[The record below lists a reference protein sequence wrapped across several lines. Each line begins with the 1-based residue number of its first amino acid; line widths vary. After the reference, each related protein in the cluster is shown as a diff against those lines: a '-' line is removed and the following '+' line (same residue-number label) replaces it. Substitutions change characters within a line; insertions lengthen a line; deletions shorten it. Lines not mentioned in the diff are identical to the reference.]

1 MFSKGIKGAIIM
13 DEAMIE
19 KVALDTIKEVDYIDN
34 GDSIDIIQIAKRLGF
49 VVGNAFLNDDDD
61 DGFIVVDEGKEEIFG
76 IKTDKLIGVNSS
88 KSLEWKRFIIAH
100 EIGHYKLHYS
110 MERDGGIYAHRDHKK
125 GKNIIENEADFFA
138 ANILM
143 PREKFSRMYSELKEK
158 KLTEEDIAMI
168 LAKRFVVTQM
178 MASRR
183 IGELR
188 LSEG

>member
-19 KVALDTIKEVDYIDN
+19 KAALDTIKEVDYVDN

-110 MERDGGIYAHRDHKK
+110 LERDGGIYAHRDHKK
-125 GKNIIENEADFFA
+125 GKNNIENEADFFA

-158 KLTEEDIAMI
+158 KLTQEDIAMI
-168 LAKRFVVTQM
+168 LAKRFVVTQV

>member
-19 KVALDTIKEVDYIDN
+19 KAALDTIKEVDYVDN

-110 MERDGGIYAHRDHKK
+110 LERDGGIYAHRDHKK
-125 GKNIIENEADFFA
+125 GKNNIENEADFFA

-158 KLTEEDIAMI
+158 KLTQEDIAMI
-168 LAKRFVVTQM
+168 LAKKFVVTQV

>member
-1 MFSKGIKGAIIM
+1 MFSKDIKGAIIM

-19 KVALDTIKEVDYIDN
+19 KAALDTIKEVDYVDN
-34 GDSIDIIQIAKRLGF
+34 GDSIDVIQIAKRLGF

-110 MERDGGIYAHRDHKK
+110 LERDGGIYAHRDHKK
-125 GKNIIENEADFFA
+125 GKNNIENEADFFA

-158 KLTEEDIAMI
+158 KLTQEDIALI
-168 LAKRFVVTQM
+168 LAKRFVVTQV